1 MAWWFWVNGT
11 FDWLVSRAFR
21 EQVAKNAVSSWCVH
35 RMRLHVIGGLA
46 ILLPTLSLARSYNE
60 RFDEDLTL
68 RSLPDGKL
76 LAHFDF
82 TTHVDAT
89 MAPGSQ
95 RKPISL
101 VG

>member
-1 MAWWFWVNGT
+1 
-11 FDWLVSRAFR
+11 
-21 EQVAKNAVSSWCVH
+21 
-35 RMRLHVIGGLA
+35 MRLHVIGGLV
-46 ILLPTLSLARSYNE
+46 ILQIAWLPTLSLARSYNE

-95 RKPISL
+95 CKRTTFF
-101 VG
+101 G